1 MKSYKYL
8 LTLLLTIGSLAGLL
22 AQSTK
27 KTLNYQAVI
36 LDPKAID
43 IPGASITGQPLN
55 KGNVCLRFTLL
66 NAQGGVD
73 YEETQQVTTDEYGLV
88 NVAIGNG
95 TQASSNNT
103 SIYKSF
109 ESIVWTS
116 SIKSLKV
123 SVSFDG
129 CNSFKQVSSQA
140 LNYTPYALYAE
151 AVDYKNVRD
160 APTKLS
166 QFSNDVGYL
175 VPKDLDPLKA
185 DIKSNTSQIAMAN
198 QTIDDNKK
206 SSDASFL
213 IVNQNIASLDTKIAD
228 NKKSSDASFLIINQ
242 SITSLDTKVA
252 ENTTAINANTNSIGT
267 INTKL
272 TDQQNQ
278 ISDNRNQITATSNS
292 LNTQIGGLQGQINS
306 TNSTVSN
313 LSGSAEVVSNKSTAI
328 DLGNVNPSDQ
338 LYPSQK
344 AAKAYIDQSI
354 SQIATSGV
362 PDATTLAA
370 GKIQLSGDLGG
381 TATSPT
387 VPGLATKENSNNKS
401 LSVQTDAESDTK
413 YPSVKAVKTYV
424 DQATQGIALTADLA
438 NKANIASP
446 TFTGT
451 PSAPTQTSGDNST
464 KLATTAFVTG
474 AITAANATN
483 ANLTGDVTSVGNATT
498 IVADA
503 VTTAK
508 IVNSNVTYAKI
519 QNVSATDKVLG
530 RTTAGA
536 GVIEEIATTGSGNVV
551 RATSPTFVAPAL
563 GTPASG
569 VATNLTGLPLTT
581 GVTGTLPVANG
592 GTGLTTVGTNGQV
605 LTSNGTSI
613 TWATASG
620 SGSGVPYTGATG
632 AVNLGS
638 YDLTVNGVKIGRG
651 AGNVSTNTA
660 IGNASLN
667 SNNTGIINTA
677 IGYQSLNSNTSGSG
691 NTASGYQ
698 SLYSNFYGVQNTAN
712 GVQSL
717 SSNTTGNSNTAS
729 GYATLLFNQDGSN
742 NTANGT
748 SSLQSN
754 TSGNYNTANGVEALY
769 SNTTGSENTAD
780 GYSAGRWIADGST
793 NNTTSDYS
801 VYLGS
806 NTKASA
812 DDAQN
817 EVVIG
822 YNAIGAG
829 SNTVQLGNTSVTN
842 VKTSGTITAD
852 AVTYPKAHGTSGQV
866 LSTNGSGTL
875 TWATPSTTATAY
887 SGTLPVANGGT
898 GATTLT
904 ANNVLLGNG
913 TSALQAVAPGA
924 TGNVLTSNGTTWT
937 SAAPSVAGG
946 THTIGESYGGGK
958 VFYVY
963 DNGKHGL
970 IAATSNQSTGI
981 RWDGGTYVNTR
992 ARADGVGAGLK
1003 NTAII
1008 IANQGPVDGNAF
1020 AATVCNEYS
1029 VTVDGVT
1036 YGDWYLPSKHE
1047 LHLLYLQKS
1056 VVGGFENNI
1065 YWSSTEFAD
1074 SNAWNQSF
1082 DGGYQSSSSKRNSL
1096 YVRAIRAF

>member
-1 MKSYKYL
+1 
-8 LTLLLTIGSLAGLL
+8 
-22 AQSTK
+22 
-27 KTLNYQAVI
+27 
-36 LDPKAID
+36 
-43 IPGASITGQPLN
+43 
-55 KGNVCLRFTLL
+55 
-66 NAQGGVD
+66 
-73 YEETQQVTTDEYGLV
+73 
-88 NVAIGNG
+88 
-95 TQASSNNT
+95 
-103 SIYKSF
+103 
-109 ESIVWTS
+109 
-116 SIKSLKV
+116 
-123 SVSFDG
+123 
-129 CNSFKQVSSQA
+129 
-140 LNYTPYALYAE
+140 
-151 AVDYKNVRD
+151 
-160 APTKLS
+160 
-166 QFSNDVGYL
+166 
-175 VPKDLDPLKA
+175 LDPLKA

-198 QTIDDNKK
+198 QTI
-206 SSDASFL
+206 
-213 IVNQNIASLDTKIAD
+213 AD

-242 SITSLDTKVA
+242 SISSLDTKVA
-252 ENTTAINANTNSIGT
+252 ENTTAINANTGSINT
-267 INTKL
+267 INSKL

-313 LSGSAEVVSNKSTAI
+313 LSGAAELISNKSTAI

-592 GTGLTTVGTNGQV
+592 GTG
-605 LTSNGTSI
+605 
-613 TWATASG
+613 AA
-620 SGSGVPYTGATG
+620 
-632 AVNLGS
+632 
-638 YDLTVNGVKIGRG
+638 
-651 AGNVSTNTA
+651 
-660 IGNASLN
+660 
-667 SNNTGIINTA
+667 
-677 IGYQSLNSNTSGSG
+677 
-691 NTASGYQ
+691 
-698 SLYSNFYGVQNTAN
+698 
-712 GVQSL
+712 
-717 SSNTTGNSNTAS
+717 
-729 GYATLLFNQDGSN
+729 
-742 NTANGT
+742 
-748 SSLQSN
+748 
-754 TSGNYNTANGVEALY
+754 
-769 SNTTGSENTAD
+769 
-780 GYSAGRWIADGST
+780 
-793 NNTTSDYS
+793 
-801 VYLGS
+801 
-806 NTKASA
+806 
-812 DDAQN
+812 
-817 EVVIG
+817 
-822 YNAIGAG
+822 
-829 SNTVQLGNTSVTN
+829 
-842 VKTSGTITAD
+842 
-852 AVTYPKAHGTSGQV
+852 
-866 LSTNGSGTL
+866 
-875 TWATPSTTATAY
+875 
-887 SGTLPVANGGT
+887 
-898 GATTLT
+898 TLT

-913 TSALQAVAPGA
+913 TSALQAVAPGT
-924 TGNVLTSNGTTWT
+924 TGNILTSNGTTWT
-937 SAAPSVAGG
+937 SAAPSVI
-946 THTIGESYGGGK
+946 HTIGESYGGGK
-958 VFYVY
+958 VFYVTT
-963 DNGKHGL
+963 DGLHGL
-970 IAATSNQSTGI
+970 IAETQDQSSICSWYNAQNVISDPYNHSTEGKKFTDW
-981 RWDGGTYVNTR
+981 RLPTQYELNLMYN
-992 ARADGVGAGLK
+992 ARS
-1003 NTAII
+1003 TI
-1008 IANQGPVDGNAF
+1008 
-1020 AATVCNEYS
+1020 
-1029 VTVDGVT
+1029 
-1036 YGDWYLPSKHE
+1036 
-1047 LHLLYLQKS
+1047 
-1056 VVGGFENNI
+1056 GGFADRL
-1065 YWSSTEFAD
+1065 YWSSTEFVSGNRVD
-1074 SNAWNQSF
+1074 AWYQQF
-1082 DGGYQSSSSKRNSL
+1082 DNGFQYNLVKDAPY